1 MIAFVMQ
8 DQFVGPV
15 TTMLDM
21 LGDETKDPEFAISVV
36 VVLPDG
42 RSVAT
47 ECKRWEIV
55 DVKVN

>member
-1 MIAFVMQ
+1 MIALVMHNQ
-8 DQFVGPV
+8 LVGPV

-36 VVLPDG
+36 VLLPDG

-55 DVKVN
+55 DMKVN